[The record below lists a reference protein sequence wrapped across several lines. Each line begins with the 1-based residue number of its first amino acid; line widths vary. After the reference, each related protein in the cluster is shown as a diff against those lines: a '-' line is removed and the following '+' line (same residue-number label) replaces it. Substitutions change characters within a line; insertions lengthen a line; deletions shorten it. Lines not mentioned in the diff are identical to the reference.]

1 MKKHR
6 KDPKL
11 SGPPDL
17 NYFAEWDDGDGRAGV
32 NAGPSGLTWWYRPK
46 GPGGRFGEVG
56 SDQTFEEFLGHGPKG
71 GAVPEKVI
79 GELESI
85 IKAQGIT
92 NAQRRKSSSTEL
104 ILEQKRMET
113 DPASIEETREIE
125 RYLNW
130 FNKREN
136 EPS

>member
-6 KDPKL
+6 KKPKL
-11 SGPPDL
+11 SGISDL
-17 NYFAEWDDGDGRAGV
+17 NYFAERDDGDGRAGV
-32 NAGPSGLTWWYRPK
+32 NAGPGGLTWWYRPN
-46 GPGGRFGEVG
+46 GPGGRFGELG
-56 SDQTFEEFLGHGPKG
+56 SDQTFEEFLGQGPKG

-79 GELESI
+79 REIESI
-85 IKAQGIT
+85 IKAHGIT
-92 NAQRRKSSSTEL
+92 NAQTPRTSST
-104 ILEQKRMET
+104 
-113 DPASIEETREIE
+113 DIEETREIE